1 MHCDRRDIARWKRA
15 KKIKNAAKNASRA
28 RKKQGKILLKQKPV
42 VESGKKILRVIK
54 KDGSVILIEK
64 DIE

>member
-28 RKKQGKILLKQKPV
+28 RKNRGKILLKQKPIA
-42 VESGKKILRVIK
+42 ESGVKTLRVIK
-54 KDGSVILIEK
+54 KDGSVVLIEK
-64 DIE
+64 TVE